1 MWNLYFIVAFRVK
14 HEPQEIKLLCYTQ
27 IVLYS
32 RFTHYV
38 KQFGFKIF
46 LAFPKI
52 KIISRYEDAAPLKQ
66 LTNNMTWS

>member
-14 HEPQEIKLLCYTQ
+14 HEPQGIKLLCYTQ
-27 IVLYS
+27 TVLPSGYTQQVS
-32 RFTHYV
+32 

-66 LTNNMTWS
+66 LTDNKT